1 MKVPLSWLKEYVD
14 IDIDP
19 KKLADELTMSGSKVE
34 AIEEPG
40 KEISNVVVGK
50 VLTLEK
56 HPDADK
62 LQVSKVDIGDKVL
75 QIVTGASNIKAGDI
89 IPIAKHGAR
98 LPGGK
103 KISKGKLR
111 GVDSEGMMC
120 SIQELGMSRYDY
132 PEASEHGIFILNW
145 DVELGRDIT
154 DVLGINDAIIE
165 FEITP
170 NRPDCLSI
178 IGIARE
184 TAVTFG
190 KQIKKDIEFKST
202 LQSKKLDSNAGISIE
217 IQDCNL
223 CRRYAGRVV
232 KNIRIGSSPEWMR
245 ERLRNAGM
253 RPINNIV
260 DVTNYVMLE
269 LGQPMHAFDFNK
281 VEGKKIIVR
290 RAKEGEVLAT
300 LDDQERKL
308 TAKMLVIADENKPL
322 AVAGV
327 MGGAN
332 SEVNENTTTILL
344 ESANFTGSSVRL
356 TAKALGLRTEA
367 SARFEKGL
375 DIENTIRAMNRA
387 VQLLE
392 EMGAGIGEES
402 YVDCYPVK
410 WEQKFIKFRPEKV
423 NQLLGTNI
431 DTRYMISVFE
441 ALGLKVDETNMNVT
455 IPSYR
460 QDIEGEA
467 DLAEEVARFYGYNNI
482 VSTLFSGETTQ
493 GGKTFKQ
500 KIEDTCKSVMNA
512 QGLSEIYTYSF
523 VSPRTLDMINANKN
537 SNLRNT
543 IEVANPLSEEH
554 KIMRTTTVPSMLE
567 VLARNYSRRIPA
579 VRLYELA
586 YAYIPKVLPIAELP
600 EERELLTIGMYGEE
614 DFYSIKGVIEELL
627 TDLGIK
633 KYEFVRC
640 SETAFHSGRTAEIR
654 IGDKKIG
661 IVGEIHADV
670 LENYGLN
677 TRAYVGVVEV
687 QQLIENANV
696 IHKYKQLPKHP
707 ALDRDIAMV
716 VKDEIAVRE
725 IEAVIKFKGGNLLEE
740 LKLFDVY
747 KGEQIAK
754 GYKSVAYALSFRA
767 TDRTLTYEEVNG
779 VMKKIMD
786 GLKEKFEA
794 QLR

>member
-14 IDIDP
+14 IDVDP
-19 KKLADELTMSGSKVE
+19 KRLADELTISGSKVE
-34 AIEEPG
+34 AIEELG
-40 KEISNVVVGK
+40 KDISNVVVGK
-50 VLTLEK
+50 VLTLEH

-62 LQVSKVDIGDKVL
+62 LQVSKVDVGDGVL
-75 QIVTGASNIKAGDI
+75 QIVTGASNIKVGDMV
-89 IPIAKHGAR
+89 PIAKHGAR

-103 KISKGKLR
+103 KINKGKLR

-120 SIQELGMSRYDY
+120 SIQELGISRHDY
-132 PEASEHGIFILNW
+132 PEALEHGIFVLNN
-145 DVELGRDIT
+145 DVELGADIKDT
-154 DVLGINDAIIE
+154 LGINDTIIE

-178 IGIARE
+178 IGMARE

-190 KQIKKDIEFKST
+190 KQIKKDIEFKSNS
-202 LQSKKLDSNAGISIE
+202 QNKKPNSNESISIE
-217 IQDCNL
+217 IKDSDL
-223 CRRYAGRVV
+223 CPRYIGRVV
-232 KNIRIGSSPEWMR
+232 KNIKIGSSPKWMR

-269 LGQPMHAFDFNK
+269 LGQPMHAFDFDK
-281 VEGKKIIVR
+281 VEDKKIIVR
-290 RAKEGEVLAT
+290 RAKEGEVLTT
-300 LDDQERKL
+300 LDAQQRKL
-308 TAKMLVIADENKPL
+308 TSKMLVIADVNKTL

-327 MGGAN
+327 MGGAY
-332 SEVNENTTTILL
+332 SEVTENTTTILL
-344 ESANFTGSSVRL
+344 ESATFSGSSVRL

-367 SARFEKGL
+367 SARYEKGL

-392 EMGAGIGEES
+392 DMGAGTGEES
-402 YVDCYPVK
+402 FVDCYPVESEPK
-410 WEQKFIKFRPEKV
+410 VIKFRPKNV

-431 DTRYMISVFE
+431 DTQYMISVFK
-441 ALGLKVDETNMNVT
+441 ALGLKVDEANMNVT

-482 VSTLFSGETTQ
+482 QSTLFSGETTQ

-500 KIEDTCKSVMNA
+500 KIEDTCKYVMNA

-523 VSPRTLDMINANKN
+523 VSLKTLDMIKADKN
-537 SNLRNT
+537 SELRNT
-543 IEVANPLSEEH
+543 VEVANPLSEEH

-567 VLARNYSRRIPA
+567 VLARNYSRRIPE

-586 YAYIPKVLPIAELP
+586 YAYIPKVLPLAELP
-600 EERELLTIGMYGEE
+600 EERELLTIGMYGKE

-627 TDLGIK
+627 TNLGIK
-633 KYEFVRC
+633 NYEFVRGL
-640 SETAFHSGRTAEIR
+640 ETAFHPGRTAEIR

-661 IVGEIHADV
+661 IIGEIHPDV
-670 LENYGLN
+670 LENYGIH

-687 QQLIENANV
+687 KLLIENANT

-707 ALDRDIAMV
+707 ALDRDVAMV
-716 VKDEIAVRE
+716 VKDEIEVRE
-725 IEAVIKFKGGNLLEE
+725 IEYVIKSKGGNLLEE
-740 LKLFDVY
+740 IKLFDVY
-747 KGEQIAK
+747 KGEQIAE

-767 TDRTLTYEEVNG
+767 VDRTLTDEEVNE

-786 GLKEKFEA
+786 GLKEKVEA